1 MPQYR
6 FSRLAML
13 LAALSLSLGTAYA
26 ADYKTSAPDVK
37 IDPSNSRP
45 SKADAKKVE
54 EKESARE
61 AIVKSLTAIAE
72 LINAKKIAEAQA
84 ELAKTEATKDLTP
97 YESYFIER
105 SRASLASAS
114 GNDELLIKSLET
126 LVNSGRLDA
135 NESRSFLKSLAGSN
149 YNKKNYAKSIAW
161 IQQLYKT
168 GYRDEET
175 QNLLVNAYY
184 FNNEDANVIKELR
197 TDLATLEKAGKVPEE
212 DQINLYRNSA
222 VRLKDLPTYTEAL
235 EKLVTYYPKPEHWN
249 DLLSRLESSRT
260 VAERLTL
267 DMYRLRL
274 ASVQTL
280 SEADTKEMAE
290 LAVLAVLP
298 GEAKKIL
305 EAGFKS
311 GALGVGNN
319 AAEHKKLLD
328 KVSKS
333 AADDLKGI
341 AQGEIAAGKLKEGN
355 GLMNVGFAYV
365 SHGQFDKGISLMEQG
380 IKVGKLKQPE
390 DAKLHLAEAY
400 MLASR
405 KDEAIQTLKTIQGEE
420 GISTLARYWLIY
432 LGAK

>member
-6 FSRLAML
+6 FARLTIL
-13 LAALSLSLGTAYA
+13 LAALSLPLGVTYA
-26 ADYKTSAPDVK
+26 ADYKSGAPDVK
-37 IDPSNSRP
+37 LDTSNFKSG
-45 SKADAKKVE
+45 KADAKKVE

-61 AIVKSLTAIAE
+61 VIVKSLNAIAE
-72 LINAKKIAEAQA
+72 LVNAKKFPEAQA
-84 ELAKTEATKDLTP
+84 ELAKAEATKDLTP

-105 SRASLASAS
+105 SRAAIASAS
-114 GNDELLIKSLET
+114 GNDELLSRSLEA
-126 LVNSGRLDA
+126 LINSGRLDA
-135 NESRSFLKSLAGSN
+135 TESRSFLKTLAGNS

-175 QNLLVNAYY
+175 QNVLVHAYF

-197 TDLATLEKAGKVPEE
+197 SDLAALEKAGKVPDE

-222 VRLKDLPTYTEAL
+222 VKLKDLPTYTDAL

-249 DLLSRLESSRT
+249 DLLGRLESSRT

-267 DMYRLRL
+267 DLYRLRL
-274 ASVQTL
+274 VSVQSL

-305 EAGFKS
+305 EAGYKS

-319 AAEHKKLLD
+319 AADHKKLLE

-341 AQGEIAAGKLKEGN
+341 AQGELAASKLKEGN
-355 GLMNVGFAYV
+355 GLINVGFAYV

-400 MLASR
+400 MLANR
-405 KDEAIQTLKTIQGEE
+405 KDEAIQTLKGIQGEE
-420 GISTLARYWLIY
+420 GLTTLARYWLLY
-432 LGAK
+432 LGSK